1 MTNGCVS
8 IDRILSRLD
17 AFLHKNDYESAEKH
31 LLYWIGEAEKYND
44 HRVELLARNE
54 LMGLYRKL
62 SREAEALDCVKVTL
76 SRIELLGI
84 SHQVGAATAFLNCA
98 TVYKAFGKAELA
110 MPLFESARLIY
121 ERELDKNDS
130 RMGGLYNNM
139 ALALVDLGR
148 FDEANELYRAAIDV
162 MKQNEGG
169 ELEVAITYLNMATAL
184 ESEKGLLDADEAING
199 YLSIAQNILDG
210 YENRDGYY
218 AFVCEKCASVFGYY
232 GWFFYNKELEERA
245 RTIYEGN

>member
-210 YENRDGYY
+210 YKNRDG
-218 AFVCEKCASVFGYY
+218 CITHPS
-232 GWFFYNKELEERA
+232 L
-245 RTIYEGN
+245 